1 MNKREKLIKDAGAE
15 IGDIVELNKDGVP
28 CKGRLMPHHEFS
40 AEDIITIK
48 RNDGYNIG
56 VAVTE
61 KSTLKVIQKKE
72 DRIVKHETSSTSPNK
87 PTVSIIGTGGTI
99 ASYVD
104 YRTGAV
110 HPAKTSD
117 EIVASVPELK
127 DICNVRGSVLFSI
140 LSEDMQPTYWQ
151 KIAREV
157 KKELDSG
164 ASGVVITHGTDTMG
178 YTAAVLSFMLRNL
191 TGPVVLTG
199 SQRSSDRPSSDANIN
214 LLSAVRVATS
224 DIGEVVVVMH
234 GETSDNYGL
243 IHRGTKVRKM
253 HTSRRDA
260 FQSINTLPIGK
271 VEDGKIKFLQEHRKK
286 SNGVT
291 EIHDTLNENVCLI
304 HTYPGMDVQL
314 FEYTMKK
321 HDGIVIAGTGLGHTP
336 TKFIESIKNA
346 VKAGKIV
353 VMTSQCLFGRTNMNV
368 YSTGRDLLKAG
379 VISGEDTLPETAYV
393 KLMWA
398 LGQTKEHSEIIKL
411 MRTNVAGEIGE
422 RTTVDA
428 FYHPKV

>member
-15 IGDIVELNKDGVP
+15 IGDIVELNNDGVIYR
-28 CKGRLMPHHEFS
+28 GRLMPHHEFS

-48 RNDGYNIG
+48 RDDGYNMG
-56 VAVTE
+56 VAVANN
-61 KSTLKVIQKKE
+61 STLGVIHKKE
-72 DRIVKHETSSTSPNK
+72 DRVVRHDTHATSPNK
-87 PTVSIIGTGGTI
+87 PTVSILGTGGTI

-110 HPAKTSD
+110 HPAVGPD
-117 EIVASVPELK
+117 EIVASVPELGE
-127 DICNVRGSVLFSI
+127 ICNVRGSVLFSI
-140 LSEDMQPTYWQ
+140 MSEDMQPTYWQ

-157 KKELDSG
+157 KKELDNG
-164 ASGVVITHGTDTMG
+164 ASGVVITHGTDTIG
-178 YTAAVLSFMLRNL
+178 YTAAALSFMLRNL

-214 LLSAVRVATS
+214 LISSARVAIS

-234 GETSDNYGL
+234 GETSDNFGL

-271 VEDGKIKFLQEHRKK
+271 VEEGKITFLQEYRKK
-286 SNGVT
+286 DNGTT
-291 EIHDTLNENVCLI
+291 EIHDALNEKVCLI
-304 HTYPGMDVQL
+304 YTYPGMDIQL
-314 FEYTMKK
+314 FDSALKK
-321 HDGIVIAGTGLGHTP
+321 YDGIVIAGTGLGHTP
-336 TKFIESIKNA
+336 TKFIECIKDA
-346 VKAGKIV
+346 VRDGKTV
-353 VMTSQCLFGRTNMNV
+353 VMTSQCLFGRINMNV

-379 VISGEDTLPETAYV
+379 VISGEDMLPETAYV
-393 KLMWA
+393 KLMWV
-398 LGQTKEHSEIIKL
+398 LGQTKERSEIIKL
-411 MRTNVAGEIGE
+411 IGTNIAGEISE

>member
-15 IGDIVELNKDGVP
+15 IGDIVELSKDDATYR
-28 CKGRLMPHHEFS
+28 GRLMPHHEFS

-48 RNDGYNIG
+48 RKDGYNIG

-61 KSTLKVIQKKE
+61 KSTIKVIQKKE
-72 DRIVKHETSSTSPNK
+72 NHVMKHETGSASPNK

-110 HPAKTSD
+110 HPAKSSD

-127 DICNVRGSVLFSI
+127 KICNVKGSVLFSI
-140 LSEDMQPTYWQ
+140 MSEDMQPTYWQ

-157 KKELDSG
+157 KKELDNG

-178 YTAAVLSFMLRNL
+178 YTAAALSFMLRNL

-214 LLSAVRVATS
+214 LLSSARVAIS

-243 IHRGTKVRKM
+243 IQRGTKVRKM

-271 VEDGKIKFLQEHRKK
+271 IEGEKITLLQKYRKK
-286 SNGVT
+286 GGGTT
-291 EIHDTLNENVCLI
+291 EIHDALNENVCLI
-304 HTYPGMDVQL
+304 YTYPGMDVKL
-314 FEYTMKK
+314 FESIIKK
-321 HDGIVIAGTGLGHTP
+321 YDGVVIAGTGLGHTP

-346 VKAGKIV
+346 VKDGKTI
-353 VMTSQCLFGRTNMNV
+353 VMTSQCLFGRVNMNV

-379 VISGEDTLPETAYV
+379 VLLGEDMLPETAYV
-393 KLMWA
+393 KLMWV
-398 LGQTKEHSEIIKL
+398 LGQTKERSEIIRLIGK
-411 MRTNVAGEIGE
+411 NIAGEISE